1 MRPPSQVKYA
11 KISTY
16 NSHGKAPIL
25 ADVCGLGLFLFSL
38 FYTSR
43 STTTEAPQILFPL

>member
-1 MRPPSQVKYA
+1 MQPPSQVKYA

-16 NSHGKAPIL
+16 KSHSKAPVL
-25 ADVCGLGLFLFSL
+25 ADVCGLGLFLFRL

-43 STTTEAPQILFPL
+43 SATTKAPKILFPL